1 MRREIALV
9 LLLLVGGCSGHQP
22 QPQPQPSAPTGTAV
36 DPLSFL
42 AQYRCPD
49 GSAPTACASPVRQLS
64 TDPVFYSKRDWP
76 GPWDGVFGDS
86 VLLPG
91 GQSLDPFYVGAYG
104 HAFTP
109 PNDGG
114 DLYGV
119 VGSNAVVLKTRDGS
133 LKQDL
138 YFVGA
143 DCGGTGWLLFP
154 STVPTGSWYGYVA
167 RIGQSTDRSCAPNQ
181 ALSDAYTQVRLEA
194 VDVPVMSGGAVSRV
208 HTQTIV
214 SEHYDGPS
222 AADAAMLERFY
233 FAQGNFGRYRW
244 ERWDHNGTPARDL
257 SADCPAMPP
266 WDSAPPFPGAVMTNC
281 RMWTNLTPEPGT
293 WAYSSYGWAWP

>member
-22 QPQPQPSAPTGTAV
+22 QPPAPTGTAV

-42 AQYRCPD
+42 VQYRCPD

-167 RIGQSTDRSCAPNQ
+167 RIGQSTDRRAPP
-181 ALSDAYTQVRLEA
+181 TR
-194 VDVPVMSGGAVSRV
+194 
-208 HTQTIV
+208 
-214 SEHYDGPS
+214 PS
-222 AADAAMLERFY
+222 A
-233 FAQGNFGRYRW
+233 
-244 ERWDHNGTPARDL
+244 TPTRRPG
-257 SADCPAMPP
+257 SRPWTCRSCPAAR
-266 WDSAPPFPGAVMTNC
+266 SRGC
-281 RMWTNLTPEPGT
+281 TPRQ
-293 WAYSSYGWAWP
+293 